1 MEEPLNNDDSTEF
14 MTVDTNNKDNPSSAS
29 NDLENEDITDV
40 KKPKDSTFFNT
51 LMNLLNSLLG
61 AGILSVPSS
70 FGSAGIIPSL
80 IIIVAICY
88 LSYVASII
96 DVRLTQKIECSGFD
110 ELVLKVMGKWGSVTY
125 SIIVI
130 IFLFASMIAYLI
142 IGGDM
147 IISWFSFA
155 GIDVSAF
162 RYRIWI
168 ILVYSLIIPVVLMI
182 PKNFFLIG
190 IFSAASVFF
199 IIFYIIA
206 TIIKSIQYFPKHGIS
221 KTMVIAKF
229 DKSIFSAIGVYA
241 LTFALPTVVI
251 ALLHPYSPE
260 YRDRRNVVMACFIIT
275 GSLTIFPSILLYLI
289 FGDEA
294 DGNILNSFPS
304 NDILFTIVRVGFFL
318 IVSFSFPVL
327 GKSVMCN
334 WSQLIF
340 NTNHAND
347 LPTWKYVLIFF
358 ITVFIPIL
366 IAMFLPQCKPAI
378 AVGGALGGCLACY
391 TFPALLWILSSD
403 KKWTDKSNVVYVI
416 FAVFGVALASIS
428 TYQSVVDAIDAFKNI
443 SF

>member
-1 MEEPLNNDDSTEF
+1 MKEALQIEESSSESVGP
-14 MTVDTNNKDNPSSAS
+14 NP
-29 NDLENEDITDV
+29 NDLESNSSSSFEDFVDV
-40 KKPKDSTFFNT
+40 KKSRDSTFFNT

-80 IIIVAICY
+80 IIIIAICY
-88 LSYVASII
+88 LSYFASII

-110 ELVLKVMGKWGSVTY
+110 ELVLKVMGKWGSITY

-130 IFLFASMIAYLI
+130 IFLFASMIAYLV

-155 GIDVSAF
+155 GKEFSSF
-162 RYRIWI
+162 KYRIWI
-168 ILVYSLIIPVVLMI
+168 VLIYAIIIPVVLMI

-190 IFSAASVFF
+190 IFSTASVFF
-199 IIFYIIA
+199 IFFYIIA
-206 TIIKSIQYFPKHGIS
+206 TVIKSIQYLPKYGIS
-221 KTMVIAKF
+221 NTMVIAKF
-229 DKSIFSAIGVYA
+229 DLSIFSSIGVYA

-251 ALLHPYSPE
+251 ALLHPYTPE
-260 YRDRRNVVMACFIIT
+260 YKARRNVVMACFLIT

-289 FGDEA
+289 FGENA

-304 NDILFTIVRVGFFL
+304 NDVLFTIVRVGFFL

-340 NTNHAND
+340 HKNHPYE
-347 LPTWKYVLIFF
+347 LSKWRYVS
-358 ITVFIPIL
+358 VFAVTTLIPII

-391 TFPALLWILSSD
+391 TFPALLWILASG
-403 KKWTDKSNVVYVI
+403 KKWNDKSNIGYAI
-416 FAVFGVALASIS
+416 FAVFGLALAIIS
-428 TYQSVVDAIDAFKNI
+428 TYQSIVDAIEAFKGI
-443 SF
+443 SFK

>member
-1 MEEPLNNDDSTEF
+1 MDEPLNNDDSAEF
-14 MTVDTNNKDNPSSAS
+14 ITVDSNSSDNPSNTS
-29 NDLENEDITDV
+29 NNIENEDITDV

-70 FGSAGIIPSL
+70 FGSAGIVPSL
-80 IIIVAICY
+80 IIIIIICY
-88 LSYVASII
+88 LSYIASII

-110 ELVLKVMGKWGSVTY
+110 ELVLKVMGKWGSITY

-155 GIDVSAF
+155 GLNVSSF
-162 RYRIWI
+162 KYRIWI
-168 ILVYSLIIPVVLMI
+168 ILVYSLVIPVVLMI

-206 TIIKSIQYFPKHGIS
+206 TIIKSIQYFPKYGIS
-221 KTMVIAKF
+221 KTMVVAKF

-304 NDILFTIVRVGFFL
+304 NDILFTIVRIGFFL

-340 NTNHAND
+340 HTNHAND
-347 LPTWKYVLIFF
+347 LESWKYVLVFF
-358 ITVFIPIL
+358 VTTLIPIL
-366 IAMFLPQCKPAI
+366 VAMFLPQCKPAI

-391 TFPALLWILSSD
+391 TFPALLWILSSG
-403 KKWTDKSNVVYVI
+403 KKWTDKSNIGYLI
-416 FAVFGVALASIS
+416 FAIFGIVLASIS
-428 TYQSVVDAIDAFKNI
+428 TYQSVVDAINAFKGI

>member
-1 MEEPLNNDDSTEF
+1 MEEPLNKDDSCELES
-14 MTVDTNNKDNPSSAS
+14 NNLDNLDNSLNSS
-29 NDLENEDITDV
+29 NEVENEDFTDI
-40 KKPKDSTFFNT
+40 KPSKDSTFFNT

-70 FGSAGIIPSL
+70 FGSAGIVPSL
-80 IIIVAICY
+80 FIIVVICY
-88 LSYVASII
+88 LSYIASII

-110 ELVLKVMGKWGSVTY
+110 ELILKVMGKWGSITY

-155 GIDVSAF
+155 GIDVSTF
-162 RYRIWI
+162 KYRIWI
-168 ILVYSLIIPVVLMI
+168 ILVSSLVIPVVLMI

-206 TIIKSIQYFPKHGIS
+206 TIIKSIQFFPKHGIS
-221 KTMVIAKF
+221 KTMVVAKF

-251 ALLHPYSPE
+251 TLLHPYSLE
-260 YRDRRNVVMACFIIT
+260 YAKRRNVVMACFIIT
-275 GSLTIFPSILLYLI
+275 GSMTIFPSILLYLI

-294 DGNILNSFPS
+294 DGNVLNSFPS

-340 NTNHAND
+340 HTNHAND
-347 LPTWKYVLIFF
+347 LESWKYVLIFF
-358 ITVFIPIL
+358 ITTLIPIL

-391 TFPALLWILSSD
+391 TYPALLWILSSD
-403 KKWTDKSNVVYVI
+403 KKWTDKSNIGYVI
-416 FAVFGVALASIS
+416 FAAFGFNIDL
-428 TYQSVVDAIDAFKNI
+428 SVGC
-443 SF
+443 